1 MKVGASTRGEIR
13 TASTL
18 SVKSE
23 TTADRIA
30 KQLKDW
36 QEARNNVKTL
46 SAFKHNPKQAAL
58 EKAGMLRQR
67 LEMLKEMLRFAT
79 PEMAKALAQE
89 LKSIAKEL
97 KAVGQSVGNSSSASI
112 TSISESE
119 AAVPTEAAGAASAT
133 ASTQN
138 TASETA
144 SEDPED
150 PEDADAT
157 GAGYASTQES
167 GNGADNVGESTDGID
182 NETLRKVLRDTGQL
196 LKALIERLKA
206 KLREGDKEAK
216 RDLQAAEKSLA
227 DLDKTLSQNSGT
239 GFYTAQGNVG
249 VETIGSFTSV
259 PPVLS
264 GNAVDISV

>member
-79 PEMAKALAQE
+79 PEMARALAQE

-133 ASTQN
+133 ASAQN

-144 SEDPED
+144 SED

-239 GFYTAQGNVG
+239 GFYTAQGNVSA
-249 VETIGSFTSV
+249 ESIGTFTSV

>member
-1 MKVGASTRGEIR
+1 MKVGTSRLGEIR
-13 TASTL
+13 RESSL
-18 SVKSE
+18 SVKNE
-23 TTADRIA
+23 TTTDRIA
-30 KQLKDW
+30 KQFEKW
-36 QEARNNVKTL
+36 QETRESITAL
-46 SAFKHNPKQAAL
+46 STFKHNPKQAAL

-133 ASTQN
+133 ASAQN

-144 SEDPED
+144 SED

-239 GFYTAQGNVG
+239 GFYTAQGNVSA
-249 VETIGSFTSV
+249 ESIGTFTSV

>member
-13 TASTL
+13 TASIL

-23 TTADRIA
+23 TTTDRIA

-36 QEARNNVKTL
+36 QEARNNVKAL

-79 PEMAKALAQE
+79 PEMARALAQE

-97 KAVGQSVGNSSSASI
+97 KAVGQSVGNSSSAST

-133 ASTQN
+133 ASAQN
-138 TASETA
+138 IASETA

-150 PEDADAT
+150 ADAT
-157 GAGYASTQES
+157 GVGYASTQES

-216 RDLQAAEKSLA
+216 RDLQAAEKNLA

-249 VETIGSFTSV
+249 AETIGSFTSV